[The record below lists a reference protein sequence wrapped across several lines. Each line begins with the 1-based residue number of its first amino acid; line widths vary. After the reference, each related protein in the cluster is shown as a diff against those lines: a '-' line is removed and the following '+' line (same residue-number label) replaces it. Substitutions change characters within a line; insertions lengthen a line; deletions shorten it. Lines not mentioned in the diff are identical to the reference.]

1 MKLVNVCGHSFV
13 KDLLRNNAVILDCG
27 ANHGDF
33 SRWVAENCNTT
44 VHGFVPD
51 PRLFP
56 KLPSLPNFYFYPVAV
71 SGTGNPLTL
80 RLGEMRC
87 SSVCFAETPN
97 QNATV
102 VKSVRLDE
110 FCQDNSISWVDLI
123 KLDVEGTEI
132 EILRNLPREFLE
144 KVGQI
149 TVEFHDFIQRNEVPR
164 IGSVISKMK
173 GYSFLSVKFSH
184 FDYADVLFL
193 NRRLHNLYWWHIALI
208 YIHKYRNGLS
218 RIARRKLRFT
228 QP

>member
-13 KDLLRNNAVILDCG
+13 RDLLGNNAVILDCG

-44 VHGFVPD
+44 VHGFETD

-56 KLPSLPNFYFYPVAV
+56 KLPSLPNVYFYPVAV

-80 RLGEMRC
+80 RLGEVRC

-102 VKSVRLDE
+102 VKSVKLDE

-149 TVEFHDFIQRNEVPR
+149 TVEFHDFIQKADESRIRN
-164 IGSVISKMK
+164 VISKMSK
-173 GYSFLSVKFSH
+173 SGFFCVKFSH
-184 FDYADVLFL
+184 HDYSDVLCI
-193 NRRLHNLYWWHIALI
+193 NTKIYSIAWWQILYI
-208 YIHKYRNGLS
+208 YILKYSKGLL
-218 RIARRKLRFT
+218 RVMRRKLRF
-228 QP
+228 